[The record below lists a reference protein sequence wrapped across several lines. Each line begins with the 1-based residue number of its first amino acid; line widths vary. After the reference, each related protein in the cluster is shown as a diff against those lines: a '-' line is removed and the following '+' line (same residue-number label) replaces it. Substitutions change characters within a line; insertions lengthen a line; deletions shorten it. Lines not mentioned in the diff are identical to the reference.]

1 MIDPILT
8 RESIWYL
15 SSYAEDLRFWIDSSS
30 FKDTLADP
38 DQVNYYT
45 SGTPSFT
52 KEGQAESYK
61 AQLDMLIDKLTEELD
76 A

>member
-1 MIDPILT
+1 MNPILT
-8 RESIWYL
+8 KESLEYL
-15 SSYAEDLRFWIDSSS
+15 SNYQEDLRFWIDSSR

-45 SGTPSFT
+45 AGTPSFT
-52 KEGQAESYK
+52 KEGQAEVYK
-61 AQLDMLIDKLTEELD
+61 ASLDMLIDKLTESLD

>member
-8 RESIWYL
+8 RESISYL
-15 SSYAEDLRFWIDSSS
+15 SSYAEDLRFWIDSSR

-45 SGTPSFT
+45 SGT
-52 KEGQAESYK
+52 
-61 AQLDMLIDKLTEELD
+61 
-76 A
+76 